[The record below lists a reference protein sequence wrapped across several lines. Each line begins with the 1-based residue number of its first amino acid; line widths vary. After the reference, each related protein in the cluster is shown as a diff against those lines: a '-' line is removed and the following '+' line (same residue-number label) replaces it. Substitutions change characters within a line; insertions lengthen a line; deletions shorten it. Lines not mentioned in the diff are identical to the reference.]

1 MVLKPAPA
9 TAGPSVTAATVVG
22 MIREALWNLPDQRK
36 GGNNQR
42 YVIGDAALSAFS
54 VFFLQS
60 PSFLDY
66 QRRMQQERGRNNAN
80 ALFGVHQIPSTQQI
94 GNLLDPVAPAHLA
107 PVFVTLVE
115 ALVAAGELATHRV
128 LDGFLPVAL
137 DGTQYHCSTAIHC
150 PQCATRT
157 LANGKIQYHHVA
169 VTPTILAPEQTAVFP
184 LPPEFVQPQDG
195 QAKQDCELNAAGRWL
210 QRWGAQLATWRVLM
224 LGDDLYCHQPFCQQV
239 LAQGGAFLFVCL
251 PTSHAL
257 LYEWVADFTRIG
269 AVPTRVKARWTG
281 RQRLT
286 ETYRWL
292 NDLPLRDGDDALHV
306 NWCELT
312 TTDADGNVLYRNA
325 WASSL
330 PIDET
335 NVVAMVAVGR
345 SRWKIENEHNN
356 TLKTQGYRFAHNY
369 GHGKQH
375 LAAVLASLTLLAFL
389 AHTVLERLDQRYQT
403 VRRQLPSRRTFF
415 EHLRALVQYLP
426 FDSWER
432 LFDFMIEAL
441 QPTPPPP
448 TRRRASQQRQKRQI

>member
-1 MVLKPAPA
+1 MVLKPPPTPVRPA
-9 TAGPSVTAATVVG
+9 FTAATLVSL
-22 MIREALWNLPDQRK
+22 IREALWALPDKRK

-42 YVIGDAALSAFS
+42 YAMGDAGLSAFS

-80 ALFGVHQIPSTQQI
+80 SLFGVHQIPSTQQI

-107 PVFVTLVE
+107 PVLIELVE
-115 ALVAAGELATHRV
+115 ALEAAGELATQRV
-128 LDGFLPVAL
+128 LDGRLPVAL
-137 DGTQYHCSTAIHC
+137 DGTQYHRSTAIHC

-157 LANGKIQYHHVA
+157 LANGKTQYHHVA
-169 VTPTILAPEQTAVFP
+169 LTPTIVAPAQAAVFP

-210 QRWGAQLATWRVLM
+210 QRWAAQLAAWRVLV

-239 LAQGGAFLFVCL
+239 LAQGCAFLFVCL

-257 LYEWVADFTRIG
+257 LYEWVADFTRTG
-269 AVPTRVKARWTG
+269 EVPTLVKTCWTG

-286 ETYRWL
+286 DTYRWL
-292 NDLPLRDGDDALHV
+292 HDLPLRDGDDALRV
-306 NWCELT
+306 SWCELT
-312 TTDADGNVLYRNA
+312 TTDAEGNVLYRNA

-330 PIDET
+330 TINDT
-335 NVVAMVAVGR
+335 NVVAVVAAGR

-356 TLKTQGYRFAHNY
+356 TLKTQGYRFAHND

-375 LAAVLASLTLLAFL
+375 LAAVLATLTLLAFL
-389 AHTVLERLDQRYQT
+389 AHTVLDRLDQRYQA

-415 EHLRALVQYLP
+415 EHLRALAQYLP
-426 FDSWER
+426 FDSWEH
-432 LFDFMIEAL
+432 LFDFMLEAL

-448 TRRRASQQRQKRQI
+448 PRRHTKQQRQI